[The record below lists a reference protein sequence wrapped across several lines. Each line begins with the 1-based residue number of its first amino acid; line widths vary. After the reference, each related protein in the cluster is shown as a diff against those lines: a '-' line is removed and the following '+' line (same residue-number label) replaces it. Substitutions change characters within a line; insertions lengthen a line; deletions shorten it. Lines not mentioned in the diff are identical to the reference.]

1 MWPRIQAG
9 RLLAQE
15 PKSTLKA
22 YRLLAANLVEE
33 GHPKTLAQ
41 EIGIKS
47 QRLVALQDLKVQVDA
62 RRCSQDRES
71 FSTISSQLLKVEVDQ
86 DQVKR

>member
-47 QRLVALQDLKVQVDA
+47 QRLVALQDRKVQADA
-62 RRCSQDRES
+62 RRFSQGRVS
-71 FSTISSQLLKVEVDQ
+71 FSTISSLPLKVEVDQ

>member
-33 GHPKTLAQ
+33 GHPKTQAQ

-47 QRLVALQDLKVQVDA
+47 QRLVALQDRKVQADA
-62 RRCSQDRES
+62 RRYSQDRVS
-71 FSTISSQLLKVEVDQ
+71 FSTISSLPLKVEVDQ